1 MYYNNIAIMDIYADF
16 VPQEREQQMGV
27 ISRIK
32 REVFIRPWLKK
43 GYSRRLANLYYK
55 KVRADLEEDNG
66 VSAADK
72 KWAHSLGYLSDS
84 IEKYDLKNAQHRYIS
99 DIDYMYL
106 KPFNNSFTKWVGD
119 LVTENRVLINH
130 REHLPELYF
139 NIIEREEKKVFLP
152 IDTVDRK
159 FGENYDDFIR
169 LLNERG
175 ELVIRPDRTSANRC
189 AYVIKRT
196 GEDRYELK
204 EDTACKARM
213 SIFGN
218 QYDAAYLLS
227 DYPDDLPEDFEKNP
241 CKREYYDKNS
251 LYELISTFKYGYVI
265 AEPYKISGE
274 PCLLRIYAANEKLKE
289 TKLLDYYCTD
299 LDGENVRCRAV
310 TPSGEL
316 DGHKIGCW
324 DEIIKTVTGIAGYIS
339 EIEYFTVSIML
350 TEGGFVI
357 DSIDTNP
364 DLPPIAHS
372 DALNC
377 FLLDRLEKKRETV
390 VVTREKWWTAFK
402 DKRFKRFVRTFC
414 RPGIRPYM
422 QKLWMSSVW
431 DDFKHN
437 KGTTLSQKLWC
448 YKRGFLSFRIKQYG
462 LTKDNYKSFLSDYQY
477 HWLNRINNS
486 YQIWIND
493 KTTTRYVFEPYKQYL
508 AKYYYD
514 IIKMEGETCIKAL
527 QDIPEGFDAS
537 FDGIFALLRREKL
550 LALKPSSGTHGDGFY
565 RMEYADGKYLIN
577 GDEMTEDEIKSMIEG
592 FKSIYVI
599 TEYLFM
605 HKDLKKI
612 YPYSVNTIRVA
623 VVNQSA
629 YEPKIMQTYM
639 RIGSSS
645 TGFTDN
651 VGYGGIC
658 AKIDIPTGRYYCA
671 EKIIDHKFTPCP
683 IHPDTGV
690 EIEGIVPN
698 WELMK
703 KGITDIC
710 RFMPELEYLGFDI
723 AITDDGFKIIE
734 INIHQDLHKVAEHS
748 EEFKAFFRDKLALKA
763 RQYDLKKY

>member
-1 MYYNNIAIMDIYADF
+1 M
-16 VPQEREQQMGV
+16 
-27 ISRIK
+27 
-32 REVFIRPWLKK
+32 
-43 GYSRRLANLYYK
+43 
-55 KVRADLEEDNG
+55 
-66 VSAADK
+66 
-72 KWAHSLGYLSDS
+72 
-84 IEKYDLKNAQHRYIS
+84 
-99 DIDYMYL
+99 
-106 KPFNNSFTKWVGD
+106 
-119 LVTENRVLINH
+119 LVNH

-152 IDTVDRK
+152 IDTVERK
-159 FGENYDDFIR
+159 YGENYDDFIC

-175 ELVIRPDRTSANRC
+175 ELVIRPDRASANRC

-218 QYDAAYLLS
+218 QYDEAYLLN

-289 TKLLDYYCTD
+289 TRLLDYYCTD
-299 LDGENVRCRAV
+299 LDGDNVRCRAV
-310 TPSGEL
+310 TPTGEL
-316 DGHKIGCW
+316 DGRKIGCW

-372 DALNC
+372 DALNS
-377 FLLDRLEKKRETV
+377 FLVERLEKKRETV

-565 RMEYADGKYLIN
+565 RMEYAGGKYLIN
-577 GDEMTEDEIKSMIEG
+577 GDEMTEDE
-592 FKSIYVI
+592 
-599 TEYLFM
+599 
-605 HKDLKKI
+605 
-612 YPYSVNTIRVA
+612 N
-623 VVNQSA
+623 
-629 YEPKIMQTYM
+629 
-639 RIGSSS
+639 
-645 TGFTDN
+645 
-651 VGYGGIC
+651 
-658 AKIDIPTGRYYCA
+658 
-671 EKIIDHKFTPCP
+671 
-683 IHPDTGV
+683 
-690 EIEGIVPN
+690 
-698 WELMK
+698 
-703 KGITDIC
+703 
-710 RFMPELEYLGFDI
+710 
-723 AITDDGFKIIE
+723 
-734 INIHQDLHKVAEHS
+734 
-748 EEFKAFFRDKLALKA
+748 KA
-763 RQYDLKKY
+763 

>member
-1 MYYNNIAIMDIYADF
+1 MC
-16 VPQEREQQMGV
+16 
-27 ISRIK
+27 
-32 REVFIRPWLKK
+32 IR
-43 GYSRRLANLYYK
+43 
-55 KVRADLEEDNG
+55 
-66 VSAADK
+66 
-72 KWAHSLGYLSDS
+72 
-84 IEKYDLKNAQHRYIS
+84 
-99 DIDYMYL
+99 
-106 KPFNNSFTKWVGD
+106 
-119 LVTENRVLINH
+119 
-130 REHLPELYF
+130 
-139 NIIEREEKKVFLP
+139 
-152 IDTVDRK
+152 DR
-159 FGENYDDFIR
+159 
-169 LLNERG
+169 
-175 ELVIRPDRTSANRC
+175 
-189 AYVIKRT
+189 
-196 GEDRYELK
+196 
-204 EDTACKARM
+204 
-213 SIFGN
+213 
-218 QYDAAYLLS
+218 YDAAYLLS

-289 TKLLDYYCTD
+289 TRLLDYYCTD
-299 LDGENVRCRAV
+299 LDGDNVRCRAV
-310 TPSGEL
+310 TPTGEL
-316 DGHKIGCW
+316 DGRKIGCW

-350 TEGGFVI
+350 TEDGFVI

-372 DALNC
+372 DALNS
-377 FLLDRLEKKRETV
+377 FLVERLEKKRETV

-414 RPGIRPYM
+414 RQGIRPYM

-431 DDFKHN
+431 DDLRHN

-577 GDEMTEDEIKSMIEG
+577 GDEMTENEIKSMIEG

-605 HKDLKKI
+605 HKELKKI
-612 YPYSVNTIRVA
+612 YPHSVNTIRVA

-683 IHPDTGV
+683 VHPDTGV

-734 INIHQDLHKVAEHS
+734 INIHQDLHKVAEHTP
-748 EEFKAFFRDKLALKA
+748 EFRQFYQDKMKLKA
-763 RQYDLKKY
+763 EYYGMKKW